1 MQLDSLECAIERQL
15 RRGCIRRR
23 RRASEPSIYSSC
35 LSTPE
40 TRRVWA
46 AFVHTISC
54 LPDIFPSYIICLLP
68 SSIRVS
74 ASSYSYAFIVS
85 TQDTSFEPEKSK
97 EDLRYVAIMSGRGL
111 RLTNR
116 RWRQPSASTYPS
128 SGRDSAG
135 PAIMAC
141 KCSPEPSASRHF
153 PPCLPNPTLFAQAS
167 VF

>member
-1 MQLDSLECAIERQL
+1 MQLDSLECAIERQP
-15 RRGCIRRR
+15 RRECIRRR

-97 EDLRYVAIMSGRGL
+97 EDLR
-111 RLTNR
+111 
-116 RWRQPSASTYPS
+116 WRQPSASTYPS

-141 KCSPEPSASRHF
+141 KCSPEPSTSRHF